1 MNKLEVIVD
10 RLEQLGFGTPGTD
23 LFIHQMPD
31 SVRRGILVLDDN
43 DQSTEIDE
51 YIPKLRRSYFRMIV
65 RSPSYQEGYQLAK
78 RLRDEID
85 FHQVTLGDYV
95 FLRLRPTYDPVAYPT
110 PDSDTIEVSV
120 NFWACFIE
128 P

>member
-1 MNKLEVIVD
+1 MNKLEAIVD
-10 RLEQLGFGTPGTD
+10 HMQTLGFGTPGTD
-23 LFIHQMPD
+23 IFIHQMPPQ
-31 SVRRGILVLDDN
+31 VRKGILVLDDN

-51 YIPKLRRSYFRMIV
+51 YIPKLRRSHFRMIV
-65 RSPSYQEGYQLAK
+65 RAAGYAEGYQLAK
-78 RLRDEID
+78 SLRDAID
-85 FHQVTLGDYV
+85 FHRVTLGDYI

-120 NFWACFIE
+120 NFWACYVE

>member
-1 MNKLEVIVD
+1 MNKLEAIAD
-10 RLEQLGFGTPGTD
+10 HMETLGFGTPGTNI
-23 LFIHQMPD
+23 FIHNMPER
-31 SVRRGILVLDDN
+31 VRTGILLTDDN

-51 YIPKLRRSYFRMIV
+51 YIPKLRRSHFRMIV
-65 RSPSYQEGYQLAK
+65 RAADYAGGYQLAK
-78 RLRDEID
+78 SLRDAID
-85 FHQVTLGDYV
+85 FYHVTLGDYV
-95 FLRLRPTYDPVAYPT
+95 FLRIRPTYDPVAYPT